1 MTVAKRSISVE
12 ADVMDWAERE
22 AAENGVSVSRL
33 VTLSLQ
39 RLREERE
46 AQRAREAA
54 WAEWRADYEAE
65 HGVISAEEL
74 DDAAAELGLE

>member
-1 MTVAKRSISVE
+1 ME
-12 ADVMDWAERE
+12 WAERE
-22 AAENGVSVSRL
+22 ASETGVSVSRL

-39 RLREERE
+39 RLRDERE
-46 AQRAREAA
+46 AKRAREAA

-65 HGVISAEEL
+65 QGVISAREL